1 MALLLTLPGL
11 AEPVAKWWEW
21 WWCGGWPLWKM
32 LEGAAADVGTMP
44 TVSMTGV
51 PAEATLPGAALAV
64 ATTADEAEGV
74 KWESL
79 SAWE

>member
-1 MALLLTLPGL
+1 
-11 AEPVAKWWEW
+11 
-21 WWCGGWPLWKM
+21 M

-51 PAEATLPGAALAV
+51 PAEATLPGVLGAALAV
-64 ATTADEAEGV
+64 ATTADDEAEGV

-79 SAWE
+79 SVWEWRSGGGPEPAVLLLLPLAVLV